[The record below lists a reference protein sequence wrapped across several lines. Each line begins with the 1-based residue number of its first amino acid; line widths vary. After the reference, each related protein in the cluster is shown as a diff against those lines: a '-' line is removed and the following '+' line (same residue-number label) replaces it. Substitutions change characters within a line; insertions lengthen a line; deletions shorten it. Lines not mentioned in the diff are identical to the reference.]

1 MRLNEKEL
9 NQLHDLLDKACVLW
23 QYYDKEHVDE
33 NMSDKEWKDYVAER
47 QDAFSIACGNTLED
61 IKWDIIGMMQMQM

>member
-33 NMSDKEWKDYVAER
+33 NMSDKEWKDYVSER
-47 QDAFSIACGNTLED
+47 QDAFSIACENTLED
-61 IKWDIIGMMQMQM
+61 IK

>member
-1 MRLNEKEL
+1 MIVGNLNEKEL

-33 NMSDKEWKDYVAER
+33 NMSDKEWKEFVDEKELAFA
-47 QDAFSIACGNTLED
+47 DACSEALDD
-61 IKWDIIGMMQMQM
+61 IK

>member
-33 NMSDKEWKDYVAER
+33 NMSDKAWKDYDAER
-47 QDAFSIACGNTLED
+47 QDAFSNACGYT
-61 IKWDIIGMMQMQM
+61 

>member
-47 QDAFSIACGNTLED
+47 QDAFLLLVEIHWRILNETLLV
-61 IKWDIIGMMQMQM
+61 

>member
-33 NMSDKEWKDYVAER
+33 SMSNKEWENYVKEK
-47 QDAFSIACGNTLED
+47 QDTFAIACEDTLED
-61 IKWDIIGMMQMQM
+61 IK